1 MTREEALKL
10 IKANGS
16 ELANLP
22 EEFKKDKEI
31 VQVALLQQG
40 GGIGG
45 NLEYADDSLKKDKE
59 IVLAAVWQYGYALVC
74 ADDSLSFLNSS
85 GRSCKFQASS

>member
-59 IVLAAVWQYGYALVC
+59 IVLAAVQGWEDALDYAD
-74 ADDSLSFLNSS
+74 ASLKKDPDIRAIIN
-85 GRSCKFQASS
+85 KN